1 MDAMP
6 PKWLRV
12 LIAILLACN
21 VVILYCGLTMDF
33 LTVQK
38 TISAWGFAVYE
49 EENTVSILSGVMRLR
64 EEGKVWLAGIVFI
77 FSVLFPICK
86 LVAAVVLFCAGQWSR
101 PWFAVTMGVLT
112 FLGKWSALDL
122 FAGGVLVVYCTV
134 ANLLDVHI
142 RVGFWFFAAAVIL
155 SIVVSWLMKRA
166 TCVLLPQQQ
175 SSNP

>member
-1 MDAMP
+1 
-6 PKWLRV
+6 
-12 LIAILLACN
+12 
-21 VVILYCGLTMDF
+21 
-33 LTVQK
+33 
-38 TISAWGFAVYE
+38 
-49 EENTVSILSGVMRLR
+49 
-64 EEGKVWLAGIVFI
+64 
-77 FSVLFPICK
+77 
-86 LVAAVVLFCAGQWSR
+86 
-101 PWFAVTMGVLT
+101 MGVLT